1 MRVQRTAFE
10 VLRDFP
16 SARPPLE
23 LLIDLFPRIRP
34 RPYSIASAHC
44 ATPHRLAL
52 CIAHVQYT
60 SRSKYPRVGLC
71 SSFLARAEPGYR
83 IALRVCPGSFKAPQ
97 LNTPLIMVGPGT
109 GIAPLR
115 AIYLHRA
122 HARAHGEVV
131 SSTDALFFGCRD
143 ENDWLYKVWS
153 HTCNSRFCCRM
164 TLIQNEMLLA
174 SKNGDISCLGVAF
187 SRQQVLVV
195 VPCAILPNALCS
207 VLCSD
212 HTSLNLTTMNVSG
225 AKGVRAAHNS
235 TACAPSFCCYFKWSV
250 HRCLW
255 GSKPDAESCVCRFFG
270 GFVSRFGHIC

>member
-1 MRVQRTAFE
+1 
-10 VLRDFP
+10 
-16 SARPPLE
+16 
-23 LLIDLFPRIRP
+23 
-34 RPYSIASAHC
+34 
-44 ATPHRLAL
+44 
-52 CIAHVQYT
+52 
-60 SRSKYPRVGLC
+60 
-71 SSFLARAEPGYR
+71 
-83 IALRVCPGSFKAPQ
+83 
-97 LNTPLIMVGPGT
+97 VGPGT

-122 HARAHGEVV
+122 HARQHGEVV

-143 ENDWLYKVWS
+143 ENDWLYKVWN
-153 HTCNSRFCCRM
+153 HTRNSRFCCRM
-164 TLIQNEMLLA
+164 TSIQNEMLLA